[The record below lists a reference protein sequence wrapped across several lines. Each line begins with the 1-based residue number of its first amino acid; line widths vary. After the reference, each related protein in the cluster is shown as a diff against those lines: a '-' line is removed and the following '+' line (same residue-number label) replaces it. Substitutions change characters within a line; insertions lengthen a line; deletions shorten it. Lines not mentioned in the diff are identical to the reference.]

1 MIVNLLH
8 WLGVALMLA
17 TLWAAVQ
24 FDGIP
29 ADHRRLEDGNE
40 TPETDQPAL
49 HLPRGWPGLPPEPRA
64 RIGSRAR
71 ASCGILPLQSVI
83 KTA

>member
-1 MIVNLLH
+1 MEGKPEKRMIVNLLH

-29 ADHRRLEDGNE
+29 AERRRPEDGNE
-40 TPETDQPAL
+40 TAPTPETD
-49 HLPRGWPGLPPEPRA
+49 
-64 RIGSRAR
+64 
-71 ASCGILPLQSVI
+71 
-83 KTA
+83 